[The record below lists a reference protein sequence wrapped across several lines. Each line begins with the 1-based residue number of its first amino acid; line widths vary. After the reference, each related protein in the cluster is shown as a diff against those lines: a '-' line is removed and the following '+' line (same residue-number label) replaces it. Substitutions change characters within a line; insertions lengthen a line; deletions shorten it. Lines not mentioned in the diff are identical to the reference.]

1 MATNNKLKA
10 YVRFD
15 GSGRIIP
22 SSLILQRSK
31 PKVGNWREIN
41 SKECCDNA
49 CRLPIYGDDFYV
61 DGTTDTGAGI
71 ILFVDTAPGFTMQ
84 AQLMFDLNLDMC
96 QTPVGAGPI
105 YTVPEGSTNYGIF
118 FNYEE
123 FNTACNIQ
131 FRHLCNPDF
140 HSEWNIFGS

>member
-49 CRLPIYGDDFYV
+49 CSAPVYGDDFLVTGTNDTYV
-61 DGTTDTGAGI
+61 GI
-71 ILFVDTAPGFTMQ
+71 IFVINTAPGFTLQ
-84 AQLMFDLNLDMC
+84 VQLVQDVNLDMC
-96 QTPVGAGPI
+96 QTGVGAGPI
-105 YTVPEGSTNYGIF
+105 YTIPEGSTDYGVF
-118 FNYEE
+118 FTSEE
-123 FNTACNIQ
+123 YNTACNIQ
-131 FRHLCNPDF
+131 WRHLCNPDL
-140 HSEWNIFGS
+140 HSEWVRFGA